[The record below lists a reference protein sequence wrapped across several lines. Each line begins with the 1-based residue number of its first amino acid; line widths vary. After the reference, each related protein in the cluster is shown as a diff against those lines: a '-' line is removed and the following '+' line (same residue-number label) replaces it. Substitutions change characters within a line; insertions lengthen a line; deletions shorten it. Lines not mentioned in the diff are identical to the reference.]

1 MSEAEQRLQ
10 TYLFRLKQTKNVQRK
25 IREMERNLEDWID
38 AGEGWQGSECAI
50 QLTGWAKERRC
61 IILRRPTKK
70 TPSEKM
76 LPEKS
81 GDEFDFI
88 EQVGSRELYEYA
100 VLITNDEESIV
111 ALAQLYRE
119 RADCEN
125 VFDEIKNQWG
135 WGGFMTQDLKRC
147 RIIARLIALVYNWWN
162 IFARLARP
170 DQHMEAITSRPLLLN
185 AVGRLVKTG
194 RQRILHLTSSHA
206 QANEIRLALNR
217 IGQFFNDLSRTAE
230 QLSAEARWAVI
241 LSAAFIKWLR
251 GKILHPVTEND
262 QILLQLSI

>member
-1 MSEAEQRLQ
+1 
-10 TYLFRLKQTKNVQRK
+10 V
-25 IREMERNLEDWID
+25 D
-38 AGEGWQGSECAI
+38 AG
-50 QLTGWAKERRC
+50 
-61 IILRRPTKK
+61 
-70 TPSEKM
+70 
-76 LPEKS
+76 
-81 GDEFDFI
+81 
-88 EQVGSRELYEYA
+88 ELYEYA
-100 VLITNDEESIV
+100 VLITNDQESII

-147 RIIARLIALVYNWWN
+147 RIIARLIARVYNWWN

-194 RQRILHLTSSHA
+194 RQKILHLTSTHA
-206 QANEIRLALNR
+206 QADQIRLALNR

-230 QLSAEARWAVI
+230 QLSVEARWAVI
-241 LSAAFIKWLR
+241 LSSAFIKWLR
-251 GKILHPVTEND
+251 GKILHPVTEGD
-262 QILLQLSI
+262 QTLLQLGT

>member
-1 MSEAEQRLQ
+1 MFSAKSGRWNDLLLGVMPVKAGKER
-10 TYLFRLKQTKNVQRK
+10 NVLCSLLGGRYHGVVSSFGDRQRK
-25 IREMERNLEDWID
+25 
-38 AGEGWQGSECAI
+38 A
-50 QLTGWAKERRC
+50 RR
-61 IILRRPTKK
+61 KK
-70 TPSEKM
+70 LFLK
-76 LPEKS
+76 KK
-81 GDEFDFI
+81 DEFDFI
-88 EQVGSRELYEYA
+88 EQVDAGELYEYA
-100 VLITNDEESIV
+100 VLITNDGESIV
-111 ALAQLYRE
+111 ALTQLYRE

-147 RIIARLIALVYNWWN
+147 RIIARLIAIVYNWWN

-194 RQRILHLTSSHA
+194 RQRILHLTSIHT
-206 QANEIRLALNR
+206 QADQIRLALNR

-230 QLSAEARWAVI
+230 QLSQEARWAVI

-251 GKILHPVTEND
+251 GKILHPVSEAD
-262 QILLQLSI
+262 QILLQLGI